1 MLRLRSEVTIKGDQ
15 TWVFDAL
22 SSCTI
27 VEDTESLT
35 DTCVITLPKKIR
47 WQGVP
52 KQENDALN
60 YIPPIKRG
68 DHIMVRLGYT
78 PPGMP
83 PSDSDLKARF
93 VGYVRR
99 VDAKAP
105 IKIECEDGM
114 FLLKVAPT
122 KQIGFPNPKL
132 KELIGF
138 LLKGRNIAYQVIG
151 DDIELGRYRIT
162 RPTVAQELN
171 ELKRERGFRAYFRQM
186 PDKADPRKTKSVL
199 YVGYD
204 YPFDIKKKESFIHSK
219 NIINEELEF
228 RRAEDIKLK
237 VKATSVDRKNRRL
250 EVNMGDKDGEEIQV
264 FANNIGYDALKLF
277 AEKALDR
284 YKYTG
289 YQGSIE
295 TFGEPVVHKCEGVH
309 LEISDGNQGD
319 YLIKK
324 VEVNFGTSGYRQKI
338 ELGPP
343 LKVEKK

>member
-1 MLRLRSEVTIKGDQ
+1 MLKLRSEVTIQGEQ
-15 TWVFDAL
+15 TWVFDTL

-35 DTCVITLPKKIR
+35 DTCVIELPKKIR
-47 WQGVP
+47 LQGVP
-52 KQENDALN
+52 KQKENEAPN

-68 DHIMVRLGYT
+68 DQITVKLGYT
-78 PPGMP
+78 PPGMA
-83 PSDSDLKARF
+83 PSDSDLKIRF
-93 VGYVRR
+93 AGYVRR

-114 FLLKVAPT
+114 FLLKLEPA
-122 KQIGFPNPKL
+122 KQRGFPRAKL

-138 LLKGRNIAYQVIG
+138 LLEGTKIKYRLIDN
-151 DDIELGRYRIT
+151 DIELGKYRIT
-162 RPTVAQELN
+162 RPTIAQELN
-171 ELKRERGFRAYFRQM
+171 ELKRERGLKAYFRQIGNE
-186 PDKADPRKTKSVL
+186 SVL
-199 YVGYD
+199 FVGYD
-204 YPFDIKKKESFIHSK
+204 YTYDIKKKESFIHSK
-219 NIINEELEF
+219 NIISEELEY

-237 VKATSVDRKNRRL
+237 VKATSVDRKNRRS
-250 EVNMGDKDGEEIQV
+250 EVSMGDKDGEEIQV

-277 AEKALDR
+277 AEKALAR

-295 TFGEPVVHKCEGVH
+295 TFGEPAVHKCEGAH
-309 LEISDGNQGD
+309 IEISDGNQGD

-324 VEVNFGTSGYRQKI
+324 VEINFGTSGYRQKI